1 MIWSGRGWF
10 EAPDRDDLRQ
20 TTGTVLRE
28 RKLDLREVT
37 DHFTCGSMRVFL
49 ETKSPRNSWDICQLR
64 WMEAERSYEFK
75 LLLTSDSVSAMLN
88 CFRLKSQV
96 CCPCLKC
103 NLNKH
108 TASTA
113 WDLNWNPPKRMI
125 QHQECVTT
133 QATAPTVRR
142 AHRKTGQLQRH
153 KICAA
158 YLLTRFIVETP
169 RKMGR
174 THVVQGKATVAR
186 LWWLFPPF
194 VFVRSR
200 ARRIRC
206 VMMPAGSAKVQVCGS
221 ERWQQ
226 QQQWWQ

>member
-1 MIWSGRGWF
+1 
-10 EAPDRDDLRQ
+10 
-20 TTGTVLRE
+20 
-28 RKLDLREVT
+28 
-37 DHFTCGSMRVFL
+37 MRVFL

-75 LLLTSDSVSAMLN
+75 LLLTPDSVSAMLN

-108 TASTA
+108 TAPTA
-113 WDLNWNPPKRMI
+113 WDLSWNPPKRMI

-169 RKMGR
+169 RKMCR
-174 THVVQGKATVAR
+174 THVVPTRGKR
-186 LWWLFPPF
+186 LSPGYDDFSLLLYLYDLGPEGSVVWWCQP
-194 VFVRSR
+194 VVQRYKSVGVRGGNNNNSGDNK
-200 ARRIRC
+200 RI
-206 VMMPAGSAKVQVCGS
+206 
-221 ERWQQ
+221 
-226 QQQWWQ
+226 